1 MPVIVDASNRS
12 LTRSWE
18 EEVSA
23 MTYLLGWSVMPQ
35 VQVRRERWPG
45 GYKTRA
51 VPLVSLGQEVQPTQ
65 PVMHLEHVGSVK
77 APATVPPNSLPGVK
91 DTPIGA
97 GRQPVH
103 SGAPASDQYV
113 SESLPA
119 ALRGLV
125 VDITRR
131 GGVIIESR
139 AAVLQG
145 VIGAGY
151 QVAGVLTMWQAPGSG
166 GEKQNVP
173 MGVLLVVPGPL
184 NSSMLRQVL
193 ASGVVGVIA
202 SSIPSRDL
210 EGLLRTDLVELI
222 NRIDVES
229 AQAHL
234 PPVTILLTEGI
245 GIFAMP
251 TRTINF
257 LNYYQGS
264 IALLSGA
271 TSIRQGIFPELVISL
286 PVVEIQQHGHPARP
300 DTTLSI
306 GAQVR
311 VCSGDHEGAIGT
323 IDYLYSHQ
331 QVFASGILARAALL
345 RLEDGPLFTVPL
357 SVIERI
363 I

>member
-1 MPVIVDASNRS
+1 
-12 LTRSWE
+12 
-18 EEVSA
+18 
-23 MTYLLGWSVMPQ
+23 MTYLLGWSVISQ

-51 VPLVSLGQEVQPTQ
+51 VPLVSPGQEVQPAQ
-65 PVMHLEHVGSVK
+65 PVMRLEHVGPVK
-77 APATVPPNSLPGVK
+77 APATVPHFSFPGVK
-91 DTPIGA
+91 DAPIGA
-97 GRQPVH
+97 SGQPTH
-103 SGAPASDQYV
+103 SDAPASDQYV
-113 SESLPA
+113 GETLPA
-119 ALRGLV
+119 ALRGRV

-131 GGVIIESR
+131 GGVVIESR
-139 AAVLQG
+139 VAVLQG
-145 VIGAGY
+145 AIGVGY

-166 GEKQNVP
+166 GGGEKQSVP
-173 MGVLLVVPGPL
+173 TGVLLVVPGPL
-184 NSSMLRQVL
+184 NSSMLREVL
-193 ASGVVGVIA
+193 ASGVVGIIA
-202 SSIPSRDL
+202 SSIPFRDL
-210 EGLLRTDLVELI
+210 EGFLQTNLLELI

-251 TRTINF
+251 VRTINF
-257 LNYYQGS
+257 LSHYQGS
-264 IALLSGA
+264 IALLSGT

-286 PVVEIQQHGHPARP
+286 PLVEIQQHWHPMRP

-323 IDYLYSHQ
+323 INYLYSHQ

-345 RLEDGPLFTVPL
+345 RLEDGSMLTVPL

-363 I
+363 S

>member
-1 MPVIVDASNRS
+1 
-12 LTRSWE
+12 
-18 EEVSA
+18 
-23 MTYLLGWSVMPQ
+23 MTYLLGWSVISQ
-35 VQVRRERWPG
+35 IQVRRERWPG

-51 VPLVSLGQEVQPTQ
+51 VPLVSPGQEVQPAQ
-65 PVMHLEHVGSVK
+65 PVMRLEHVGPVK
-77 APATVPPNSLPGVK
+77 APATVPHFSFPGVK
-91 DTPIGA
+91 DAPIGA
-97 GRQPVH
+97 SGQPAH
-103 SGAPASDQYV
+103 SDTPASDQYV
-113 SESLPA
+113 GETLPA
-119 ALRGLV
+119 ALRGRV

-131 GGVIIESR
+131 GGVVIESR
-139 AAVLQG
+139 VAVLQG
-145 VIGAGY
+145 AIGVGY

-166 GEKQNVP
+166 GGGEKQSVP
-173 MGVLLVVPGPL
+173 TGVLLVVPGPL
-184 NSSMLRQVL
+184 NSSMLREVL

-202 SSIPSRDL
+202 SSIPFRDL
-210 EGLLRTDLVELI
+210 EGFLQTNLVELI

-251 TRTINF
+251 VRTINF
-257 LNYYQGS
+257 LSHYQGS

-286 PVVEIQQHGHPARP
+286 PLVEIQQHWHPMRP

-323 IDYLYSHQ
+323 INYLYSHQ

-345 RLEDGPLFTVPL
+345 RLEDGSMLTVPL

-363 I
+363 S

>member
-1 MPVIVDASNRS
+1 
-12 LTRSWE
+12 
-18 EEVSA
+18 
-23 MTYLLGWSVMPQ
+23 MTYLLGWSVISQ

-51 VPLVSLGQEVQPTQ
+51 VPLVSPGQEVQPAQ
-65 PVMHLEHVGSVK
+65 PVMRLEHVGPVK
-77 APATVPPNSLPGVK
+77 APATVPHFSFPGVK
-91 DTPIGA
+91 DAPIGA
-97 GRQPVH
+97 GGQPAH
-103 SGAPASDQYV
+103 SDAPASDHYV
-113 SESLPA
+113 GETLPA
-119 ALRGLV
+119 ALRGRV

-131 GGVIIESR
+131 GGVVIESR
-139 AAVLQG
+139 VAVLQG
-145 VIGAGY
+145 AIGVGY

-166 GEKQNVP
+166 GGGEKQSVP
-173 MGVLLVVPGPL
+173 TGVLLVVPGPL
-184 NSSMLRQVL
+184 NSSMLREVL
-193 ASGVVGVIA
+193 ASGVVGIIA
-202 SSIPSRDL
+202 SSIPFRDL
-210 EGLLRTDLVELI
+210 EGFLQTNLLELI

-251 TRTINF
+251 IRTINF
-257 LNYYQGS
+257 LSHYQGS
-264 IALLSGA
+264 IALLSGT

-286 PVVEIQQHGHPARP
+286 PLVEIQQHWHPMRP

-323 IDYLYSHQ
+323 INYLYSHQ

-345 RLEDGPLFTVPL
+345 RLEDGSMLTVPL

-363 I
+363 S

>member
-1 MPVIVDASNRS
+1 M
-12 LTRSWE
+12 WE
-18 EEVSA
+18 GKVSA
-23 MTYLLGWSVMPQ
+23 MTYLLGWSVIPQ
-35 VQVRRERWPG
+35 IQVRRERWPG

-51 VPLVSLGQEVQPTQ
+51 VPLVSPGQEVQPAQ
-65 PVMHLEHVGSVK
+65 PVMRLERVGPVK
-77 APATVPPNSLPGVK
+77 ATATVPPSSLPGAK
-91 DTPIGA
+91 DAPTGA
-97 GRQPVH
+97 GRQPEH
-103 SGAPASDQYV
+103 GGAPASDQYV
-113 SESLPA
+113 GETLPA
-119 ALRGLV
+119 ALRGRV

-145 VIGAGY
+145 TIGAGY
-151 QVAGVLTMWQAPGSG
+151 QIAGVLTMWQAPGSG
-166 GEKQNVP
+166 GGGGKQSIP
-173 MGVLLVVPGPL
+173 TGVLLVIPGPL
-184 NSSMLRQVL
+184 NSSMLREAL

-210 EGLLRTDLVELI
+210 EGFLRTDLVELI

-234 PPVTILLTEGI
+234 PPVTILLTEGV

-257 LNYYQGS
+257 LSHYQGS

-271 TSIRQGIFPELVISL
+271 TSIRQRIFPELVISL
-286 PVVEIQQHGHPARP
+286 PVVEIQQHWNPVQP

-331 QVFASGILARAALL
+331 QAFASGILARAVLL
-345 RLEDGPLFTVPL
+345 RLEDGSLLTVPL
-357 SVIERI
+357 PLIERI
-363 I
+363 S

>member
-1 MPVIVDASNRS
+1 
-12 LTRSWE
+12 
-18 EEVSA
+18 
-23 MTYLLGWSVMPQ
+23 MTYLLGWSVISQ

-51 VPLVSLGQEVQPTQ
+51 VPLVSPGQEVQPAQ
-65 PVMHLEHVGSVK
+65 PVMRLEHVGPVK
-77 APATVPPNSLPGVK
+77 APATVPHFSFPGVK
-91 DTPIGA
+91 DAPIGA
-97 GRQPVH
+97 GGQPAH
-103 SGAPASDQYV
+103 SDAPASDQYV
-113 SESLPA
+113 GETLPA
-119 ALRGLV
+119 ALRGRV

-131 GGVIIESR
+131 GSVVIESSV
-139 AAVLQG
+139 AVLQG
-145 VIGAGY
+145 AIGVGY

-166 GEKQNVP
+166 GGGEKQSVP
-173 MGVLLVVPGPL
+173 TGVLLVVRGPL
-184 NSSMLRQVL
+184 NSSMLREVL

-202 SSIPSRDL
+202 SSIPFRDL
-210 EGLLRTDLVELI
+210 EGFLQTNLLELI

-251 TRTINF
+251 VRTINF
-257 LNYYQGS
+257 LSHYQGS
-264 IALLSGA
+264 IALLSGT

-286 PVVEIQQHGHPARP
+286 PLVEIQQHWHPMRP

-323 IDYLYSHQ
+323 INYLYSHQ

-345 RLEDGPLFTVPL
+345 RLEDGSMLTVPL

-363 I
+363 S

>member
-1 MPVIVDASNRS
+1 
-12 LTRSWE
+12 
-18 EEVSA
+18 
-23 MTYLLGWSVMPQ
+23 MTYLLGWSVISQ
-35 VQVRRERWPG
+35 IQVRRERWPG

-51 VPLVSLGQEVQPTQ
+51 VPLVSPGQEVQPAQ
-65 PVMHLEHVGSVK
+65 PVMRLEHVGPVK
-77 APATVPPNSLPGVK
+77 APATVPHFSFPGVK
-91 DTPIGA
+91 DAPIGA
-97 GRQPVH
+97 SGQPAH
-103 SGAPASDQYV
+103 SDAPASDQYV
-113 SESLPA
+113 GETLPA
-119 ALRGLV
+119 ALRGRV

-131 GGVIIESR
+131 GGVIIESSV
-139 AAVLQG
+139 AVLQG
-145 VIGAGY
+145 AIGVGY

-166 GEKQNVP
+166 GGGEKQSVP
-173 MGVLLVVPGPL
+173 TGVLLVVPGPL
-184 NSSMLRQVL
+184 NSSMLREVL
-193 ASGVVGVIA
+193 ASGVVGIIA
-202 SSIPSRDL
+202 SSIPFRDL
-210 EGLLRTDLVELI
+210 EGFLQTNLLELI

-251 TRTINF
+251 IRTINF
-257 LNYYQGS
+257 LSHYQGS
-264 IALLSGA
+264 IALLSGT

-286 PVVEIQQHGHPARP
+286 PLVEIQQHWHPMRP

-323 IDYLYSHQ
+323 INYLYSHQ

-345 RLEDGPLFTVPL
+345 RLEDGSMLTVPL

-363 I
+363 S

>member
-1 MPVIVDASNRS
+1 
-12 LTRSWE
+12 
-18 EEVSA
+18 
-23 MTYLLGWSVMPQ
+23 MTYLLGWSVISQ

-51 VPLVSLGQEVQPTQ
+51 VPLVSPGQEVQPAQ
-65 PVMHLEHVGSVK
+65 PVMRLEHVGPVK
-77 APATVPPNSLPGVK
+77 APATVPHFSFPGVK
-91 DTPIGA
+91 DAPIGA
-97 GRQPVH
+97 GGQPAH
-103 SGAPASDQYV
+103 SDAPASDQYV
-113 SESLPA
+113 GETLPA
-119 ALRGLV
+119 ALRGRV

-131 GGVIIESR
+131 GGVVIESR
-139 AAVLQG
+139 VAVLQG
-145 VIGAGY
+145 AIGVGY

-166 GEKQNVP
+166 GGGEKQSVP
-173 MGVLLVVPGPL
+173 TGVLLVVRGPL
-184 NSSMLRQVL
+184 NSSMLREVL
-193 ASGVVGVIA
+193 ASGVVGIIA
-202 SSIPSRDL
+202 SSIPFRDL
-210 EGLLRTDLVELI
+210 EGFLQTNLLELI

-251 TRTINF
+251 VRTINF
-257 LNYYQGS
+257 LSHYQGS

-271 TSIRQGIFPELVISL
+271 TSIQQGIFPELVISL
-286 PVVEIQQHGHPARP
+286 PLVEIQQHWHPMRP

-323 IDYLYSHQ
+323 INYLYSHQ

-345 RLEDGPLFTVPL
+345 RLEDGSMLTVPL

-363 I
+363 S

>member
-1 MPVIVDASNRS
+1 
-12 LTRSWE
+12 
-18 EEVSA
+18 
-23 MTYLLGWSVMPQ
+23 MTYLLGWSVISQ
-35 VQVRRERWPG
+35 IQVRRERWPG

-51 VPLVSLGQEVQPTQ
+51 VPLVSPGQEVQPAQ
-65 PVMHLEHVGSVK
+65 PVMRLEHVGPVK
-77 APATVPPNSLPGVK
+77 APATVPHISFPGVK
-91 DTPIGA
+91 DAPIGT
-97 GRQPVH
+97 GGQPAH
-103 SGAPASDQYV
+103 SDTPASDQYV
-113 SESLPA
+113 GETLPA
-119 ALRGLV
+119 ALRGRV

-139 AAVLQG
+139 VAVLQG
-145 VIGAGY
+145 AIGAGY
-151 QVAGVLTMWQAPGSG
+151 QVAGVLTMWQAPGY
-166 GEKQNVP
+166 GEGKQSVP
-173 MGVLLVVPGPL
+173 TGVLLVVPGPL
-184 NSSMLRQVL
+184 NSSMLREVL

-202 SSIPSRDL
+202 SSIPFRDL
-210 EGLLRTDLVELI
+210 EGFLQTNLVELI

-251 TRTINF
+251 VRTINF
-257 LNYYQGS
+257 LSHYQGS

-286 PVVEIQQHGHPARP
+286 PLVEIQQHWHPMRP

-311 VCSGDHEGAIGT
+311 ICSGDHEGAIGT
-323 IDYLYSHQ
+323 INYLYSHQ

-345 RLEDGPLFTVPL
+345 RLEDGSLLTVPL
-357 SVIERI
+357 SIIERI
-363 I
+363 S

>member
-1 MPVIVDASNRS
+1 
-12 LTRSWE
+12 
-18 EEVSA
+18 
-23 MTYLLGWSVMPQ
+23 MTYLPGWSVISQ
-35 VQVRRERWPG
+35 IQVRRERWPG

-51 VPLVSLGQEVQPTQ
+51 VPLVSPGQEVQPAQ
-65 PVMHLEHVGSVK
+65 PVMRLERVGPVK
-77 APATVPPNSLPGVK
+77 APATVPHFSFPGVK
-91 DTPIGA
+91 DAPIGV
-97 GRQPVH
+97 GGQPAH
-103 SGAPASDQYV
+103 SDAPASDQYV
-113 SESLPA
+113 GETLPA
-119 ALRGLV
+119 ALRGRV

-131 GGVIIESR
+131 GGVVIESR
-139 AAVLQG
+139 VAVLQG
-145 VIGAGY
+145 AIGVGY

-166 GEKQNVP
+166 GGGEKQSVP
-173 MGVLLVVPGPL
+173 TGVLLVVPGPL
-184 NSSMLRQVL
+184 NSSMLREAL

-202 SSIPSRDL
+202 SSIPFRDL
-210 EGLLRTDLVELI
+210 EGFLRTNLLELI

-251 TRTINF
+251 IRTINF
-257 LNYYQGS
+257 LSHYQGS

-271 TSIRQGIFPELVISL
+271 TSIRQGIFPELLISL
-286 PVVEIQQHGHPARP
+286 PVVEIQQHWNPVPP

-323 IDYLYSHQ
+323 IKYLYTHQ

-345 RLEDGPLFTVPL
+345 RLEDGSLLTVPL

-363 I
+363 S

>member
-1 MPVIVDASNRS
+1 
-12 LTRSWE
+12 
-18 EEVSA
+18 
-23 MTYLLGWSVMPQ
+23 MTYLLGWSVISQ

-51 VPLVSLGQEVQPTQ
+51 VPLVSPGQEVQPAQ
-65 PVMHLEHVGSVK
+65 PVMRLERVGPVK
-77 APATVPPNSLPGVK
+77 APATMPHFSFPGVK
-91 DTPIGA
+91 DAPIGA
-97 GRQPVH
+97 GGKPAH
-103 SGAPASDQYV
+103 SDAPASDQYV
-113 SESLPA
+113 GETLPA
-119 ALRGLV
+119 ALRGRV

-131 GGVIIESR
+131 GGVIIESSV
-139 AAVLQG
+139 AVLQG
-145 VIGAGY
+145 AIGVGY

-166 GEKQNVP
+166 GGGEKQSVST
-173 MGVLLVVPGPL
+173 GVLLVVPGPL
-184 NSSMLRQVL
+184 NSSVLREVL

-202 SSIPSRDL
+202 SSIPFRDL
-210 EGLLRTDLVELI
+210 EGFLQTNLVELI

-251 TRTINF
+251 VRTINF
-257 LNYYQGS
+257 LSHYQGS

-286 PVVEIQQHGHPARP
+286 PLVEIQQHWHPVRP
-300 DTTLSI
+300 DTTLSF
-306 GAQVR
+306 GAQIR

-323 IDYLYSHQ
+323 INYLYSHQ
-331 QVFASGILARAALL
+331 QVFASGILAQAALL
-345 RLEDGPLFTVPL
+345 RLEDGSLLTVPL

-363 I
+363 S

>member
-1 MPVIVDASNRS
+1 
-12 LTRSWE
+12 
-18 EEVSA
+18 
-23 MTYLLGWSVMPQ
+23 MTYLLGWSVISQ

-51 VPLVSLGQEVQPTQ
+51 VPLVSPGQEVQPVQ
-65 PVMHLEHVGSVK
+65 PVMRLEHVGPVK
-77 APATVPPNSLPGVK
+77 APATVPHFSFPGVK
-91 DTPIGA
+91 DAPIGA
-97 GRQPVH
+97 GGQPAH
-103 SGAPASDQYV
+103 SDARASDHYV
-113 SESLPA
+113 GETLPA
-119 ALRGLV
+119 ALRGRV

-131 GGVIIESR
+131 GGVVIESSV
-139 AAVLQG
+139 AVLQG
-145 VIGAGY
+145 AIGVGY

-166 GEKQNVP
+166 GGGEKQSVP
-173 MGVLLVVPGPL
+173 TGVLLVVPGPL
-184 NSSMLRQVL
+184 NSSMLREMF

-202 SSIPSRDL
+202 SSIPFRDL
-210 EGLLRTDLVELI
+210 EGFLQTNLVELI
-222 NRIDVES
+222 NCIDVES

-251 TRTINF
+251 VRTINF
-257 LNYYQGS
+257 LSHYQGS
-264 IALLSGA
+264 IALLSGT

-286 PVVEIQQHGHPARP
+286 PLVEIQQHWHPMRP

-323 IDYLYSHQ
+323 INYLYSHQ

-345 RLEDGPLFTVPL
+345 RLEDGSMLTVPL

-363 I
+363 S

>member
-1 MPVIVDASNRS
+1 
-12 LTRSWE
+12 
-18 EEVSA
+18 
-23 MTYLLGWSVMPQ
+23 MTYLLGWSVISQ
-35 VQVRRERWPG
+35 IQVRRERWPG

-51 VPLVSLGQEVQPTQ
+51 VPLVSPGQEVQPAQ
-65 PVMHLEHVGSVK
+65 PVMRLEHVGPVK
-77 APATVPPNSLPGVK
+77 APATVPHFSFPGVK
-91 DTPIGA
+91 DAPIGA
-97 GRQPVH
+97 SGQPTH
-103 SGAPASDQYV
+103 SDAPASDQYV
-113 SESLPA
+113 GETLPA
-119 ALRGLV
+119 ALRGRV

-131 GGVIIESR
+131 GGVVIESR
-139 AAVLQG
+139 VAVLQG
-145 VIGAGY
+145 AIGVGY

-166 GEKQNVP
+166 GGREKQSAP

-184 NSSMLRQVL
+184 NSSMLREVL

-202 SSIPSRDL
+202 SSIPFRDL
-210 EGLLRTDLVELI
+210 EGFLQTNLVELI

-229 AQAHL
+229 TQAHL

-251 TRTINF
+251 VRTINF
-257 LNYYQGS
+257 LSHYQGS

-286 PVVEIQQHGHPARP
+286 PLVEIQQHWHPMRP

-323 IDYLYSHQ
+323 INYLYSHQ

-345 RLEDGPLFTVPL
+345 RLEDGSLLTVPL
-357 SVIERI
+357 SIIERI
-363 I
+363 S

>member
-1 MPVIVDASNRS
+1 
-12 LTRSWE
+12 
-18 EEVSA
+18 
-23 MTYLLGWSVMPQ
+23 MTYLLGWSVISQ

-51 VPLVSLGQEVQPTQ
+51 VPLVSPGQEVQPAQ
-65 PVMHLEHVGSVK
+65 PVMRLEHVGPVK
-77 APATVPPNSLPGVK
+77 APATVPHFSFPGVK
-91 DTPIGA
+91 DAPIGA
-97 GRQPVH
+97 GGQPAH
-103 SGAPASDQYV
+103 SDAPASDQYV
-113 SESLPA
+113 GETLPA
-119 ALRGLV
+119 ALRGRV

-131 GGVIIESR
+131 GGVVIESR
-139 AAVLQG
+139 VAVLQG
-145 VIGAGY
+145 AIGVGY

-166 GEKQNVP
+166 GGGEKQSVP
-173 MGVLLVVPGPL
+173 TGVLLVVRGPL
-184 NSSMLRQVL
+184 NSSMLREVL

-202 SSIPSRDL
+202 SSIPFRDL
-210 EGLLRTDLVELI
+210 EGFLQTNLLELI

-251 TRTINF
+251 VRTINF
-257 LNYYQGS
+257 LSHYQGS
-264 IALLSGA
+264 IALLSGT

-286 PVVEIQQHGHPARP
+286 PLVEIQQHWHPMRP

-323 IDYLYSHQ
+323 INYLYSHQ

-345 RLEDGPLFTVPL
+345 RLEDGSMLTVPL

-363 I
+363 S

>member
-1 MPVIVDASNRS
+1 
-12 LTRSWE
+12 
-18 EEVSA
+18 
-23 MTYLLGWSVMPQ
+23 MTYLLGWSVISQ

-51 VPLVSLGQEVQPTQ
+51 VPLVSPGQEVQPAQ
-65 PVMHLEHVGSVK
+65 PVMRLEHVGPVK
-77 APATVPPNSLPGVK
+77 APATVPHFSFPGVK
-91 DTPIGA
+91 DAPIGA
-97 GRQPVH
+97 GGQPAH
-103 SGAPASDQYV
+103 SDAPASDQYV
-113 SESLPA
+113 GETLPA
-119 ALRGLV
+119 ALRGRV

-131 GGVIIESR
+131 GGVVIESR
-139 AAVLQG
+139 VAVLQG
-145 VIGAGY
+145 AIGVGY

-166 GEKQNVP
+166 GGGEKQSVP
-173 MGVLLVVPGPL
+173 TGVLLVVPGPL
-184 NSSMLRQVL
+184 NSSMLREVL

-202 SSIPSRDL
+202 SSIPFRDL
-210 EGLLRTDLVELI
+210 EGFLQTNLVELI

-251 TRTINF
+251 VRTINF
-257 LNYYQGS
+257 LSHYQGS
-264 IALLSGA
+264 IALLSGT

-286 PVVEIQQHGHPARP
+286 PLVEIQQHWHPMRP

-323 IDYLYSHQ
+323 INYLYSHQ

-345 RLEDGPLFTVPL
+345 RLEDGSMLTVPL

-363 I
+363 S

>member
-1 MPVIVDASNRS
+1 
-12 LTRSWE
+12 
-18 EEVSA
+18 
-23 MTYLLGWSVMPQ
+23 MTYLLGWSVIPQ
-35 VQVRRERWPG
+35 IQVKRERWPG

-51 VPLVSLGQEVQPTQ
+51 VPLVSPGQEVQPEQ
-65 PVMHLEHVGSVK
+65 PVMRLERVGPVK
-77 APATVPPNSLPGVK
+77 EEAMVPSSSLPGVK
-91 DTPIGA
+91 DTPIGT
-97 GRQPVH
+97 GRLPEH
-103 SGAPASDQYV
+103 GAPARDQYV
-113 SESLPA
+113 GETLPA
-119 ALRGLV
+119 ALRGRV

-145 VIGAGY
+145 AVGAGY
-151 QVAGVLTMWQAPGSG
+151 QIAGVLTMWQAPGGRGEG
-166 GEKQNVP
+166 GQQSVP
-173 MGVLLVVPGPL
+173 MGVLLVIPGPL
-184 NSSMLRQVL
+184 NSSMLREAL

-210 EGLLRTDLVELI
+210 EGFLRMDLVELI

-234 PPVTILLTEGI
+234 PPVTILLTEGV

-251 TRTINF
+251 PRTIN
-257 LNYYQGS
+257 LLSHYQGS

-286 PVVEIQQHGHPARP
+286 PVVEIQQHWNPMQP
-300 DTTLSI
+300 DATLSL

-311 VCSGDHEGAIGT
+311 VCSGDYEGAIGT

-331 QVFASGILARAALL
+331 QKFASGILARAVLL
-345 RLEDGPLFTVPL
+345 RLEDGSLLTVPL
-357 SVIERI
+357 PVIERI
-363 I
+363 S

>member
-1 MPVIVDASNRS
+1 
-12 LTRSWE
+12 
-18 EEVSA
+18 
-23 MTYLLGWSVMPQ
+23 MTYLLGWSVISQ

-51 VPLVSLGQEVQPTQ
+51 VPLVSPGQEVQPAQ
-65 PVMHLEHVGSVK
+65 PVMRLEHVGPVK
-77 APATVPPNSLPGVK
+77 APATVPHFSFPGVK
-91 DTPIGA
+91 DAPIGA
-97 GRQPVH
+97 SGQPAH
-103 SGAPASDQYV
+103 SDAPASDQYV
-113 SESLPA
+113 GETLPA
-119 ALRGLV
+119 ALRGRV

-139 AAVLQG
+139 VAVLQG
-145 VIGAGY
+145 AIGVGY

-166 GEKQNVP
+166 GGGEKQSVP
-173 MGVLLVVPGPL
+173 TGVLLVVPGPL
-184 NSSMLRQVL
+184 NSSMLREVL

-202 SSIPSRDL
+202 SSIPFRDL
-210 EGLLRTDLVELI
+210 EGFLQTNLVELI
-222 NRIDVES
+222 NCIDVES

-251 TRTINF
+251 VRTINF
-257 LNYYQGS
+257 LSHYQGS

-286 PVVEIQQHGHPARP
+286 PLVEIQQHWHPMRP

-323 IDYLYSHQ
+323 INYLYSHQ

-345 RLEDGPLFTVPL
+345 RLEDGSLLTVPL
-357 SVIERI
+357 SIIERI
-363 I
+363 S

>member
-1 MPVIVDASNRS
+1 
-12 LTRSWE
+12 
-18 EEVSA
+18 
-23 MTYLLGWSVMPQ
+23 MTYLLGWSVISQ

-51 VPLVSLGQEVQPTQ
+51 VPLVSPGQEVQPAQ
-65 PVMHLEHVGSVK
+65 PVMRLEHVGPVK
-77 APATVPPNSLPGVK
+77 APATVPHFSFPGVK
-91 DTPIGA
+91 DAPIGA
-97 GRQPVH
+97 GGQPAH
-103 SGAPASDQYV
+103 SDAPASDQYV
-113 SESLPA
+113 GETLPA
-119 ALRGLV
+119 ALRGRV

-131 GGVIIESR
+131 GGVVIESSV
-139 AAVLQG
+139 AVLQG
-145 VIGAGY
+145 AIGVGY

-166 GEKQNVP
+166 GGGEKQSVP
-173 MGVLLVVPGPL
+173 TGVLLVVPGPL
-184 NSSMLRQVL
+184 NSSMLREVL

-202 SSIPSRDL
+202 SSIPFRDL
-210 EGLLRTDLVELI
+210 EGFLQTNLVELI

-251 TRTINF
+251 VRTINF
-257 LNYYQGS
+257 LSHYQGS
-264 IALLSGA
+264 IALLSGT

-286 PVVEIQQHGHPARP
+286 PLVEIQQHWHPMRP

-323 IDYLYSHQ
+323 INYLYSHQ

-345 RLEDGPLFTVPL
+345 RLEDGSMLTVPL

-363 I
+363 S